1 MRNNSLLLIT
11 AATLVLAACGRS
23 DNDTANDANV
33 AMSDNMAAGDNMAI
47 GNDMGAT
54 AALPTTA
61 QPFVNAAAAS
71 DKFEIESSRMLVAS
85 GQSAATKKFAQNMI
99 DAHTASTAK
108 LKSTVS
114 GMSPA
119 ITPDDTLNAEQ
130 QQLLDGLKG
139 KTGAE
144 LDTAYASAQ
153 VTAHQKTLDTLNAY
167 ASAGDNETLKSFAS
181 GMVPTVTAHL
191 NMAKG
196 LK

>member
-1 MRNNSLLLIT
+1 MRNKSLLLIA
-11 AATLVLAACGRS
+11 AATVALSACGRS
-23 DNDTANDANV
+23 DNDKANDANV
-33 AMSDNMAAGDNMAI
+33 AVSDNLATGDNMA
-47 GNDMGAT
+47 MGDNMPAPG
-54 AALPTTA
+54 ANPTTA

-71 DKFEIESSRMLVAS
+71 DRFEIESSRLVVAG
-85 GQSAATKKFAQNMI
+85 GQSASTKKFAQNMI

-114 GMSPA
+114 GISPA
-119 ITPDDTLNAEQ
+119 LTPDDTLNAEQ

-139 KTGAE
+139 KSGAE
-144 LDTAYASAQ
+144 LDSAYAAAQ

-167 ASAGDNETLKSFAS
+167 ASGGDNETLKSFAS
-181 GMVPTVTAHL
+181 GLVPTVTAHL

>member
-167 ASAGDNETLKSFAS
+167 ASGGDNETLKSFAS